1 MPLVVTCE
9 KKKKKVEMGPMHS
22 SLLFLS
28 LSKFYIKKI
37 AVLFPPLQ
45 LTHQNNTPYL
55 ITLPF

>member
-9 KKKKKVEMGPMHS
+9 EKKKVEMGPIHY

-28 LSKFYIKKI
+28 LSKFYIKKV

-45 LTHQNNTPYL
+45 FTHQNNTPYL